1 MCGHAASRCGTPALH
16 VVMEL
21 MGRRSARLIE
31 LQQLT
36 IDETMAMARLCL
48 GGRELPTDIDV
59 YVRDFS
65 DGLPFLVEELMASAV
80 DAG

>member
-1 MCGHAASRCGTPALH
+1 
-16 VVMEL
+16 MEL

-48 GGRELPTDIDV
+48 GGRELALPTDIDV